1 MQKCNMGKILAS
13 KLDLMM
19 DWIMWDLRGRC
30 QGWIWDFWIL
40 QWKRLNRAHLFCW
53 RSTSSQGQSWSI
65 FEKFKRRGIA
75 QCYIQS
81 GDHELKK
88 KKKKGIQTGIVVVN
102 LSLFADDMIPYI
114 ENPKKAYEFG
124 QVSGHKINTQTSL
137 AFLYTNNKRSETEI

>member
-88 KKKKGIQTGIVVVN
+88 IKKRNPIYHCIKYNKLPRNKFNQGGERLLTLKTVRFWWKKLKTQING
-102 LSLFADDMIPYI
+102 
-114 ENPKKAYEFG
+114 
-124 QVSGHKINTQTSL
+124 KIHCAHELGKN
-137 AFLYTNNKRSETEI
+137 

>member
-88 KKKKGIQTGIVVVN
+88 KKKR
-102 LSLFADDMIPYI
+102 
-114 ENPKKAYEFG
+114 NPIYHCIKYNKLPRNKFNQGGERLLTLKTVRFWWKKLKTQING
-124 QVSGHKINTQTSL
+124 KIHCDHELGKN
-137 AFLYTNNKRSETEI
+137 